1 MAQISKG
8 VQVKYTIGS
17 SGSAK
22 VIPDLTSIPGL
33 GAAPS
38 TQDATT
44 LSDGMKV
51 YVEGLMDL
59 GGALSFGA
67 LFTPELFDAV
77 QEMNQARDTITYSIE
92 FPAPLGKKVSFK
104 GTCAPIAPNEVSVD
118 GVLTAS
124 VNITPT
130 SVFTWSENA

>member
-8 VQVKYTIGS
+8 VSVKYKIGS
-17 SGSAK
+17 GTDK
-22 VIPDLTSIPGL
+22 VIPDLTSIPSL
-33 GAAPS
+33 GSAPS
-38 TQDATT
+38 THDATT

-67 LFTPELFDAV
+67 LFTDELFQAV
-77 QEMNQARDTITYSIE
+77 EEMNQATDEITYTIE
-92 FPAPLGKKVSFK
+92 FPAPLGKKVTFT

-130 SVFTWSENA
+130 SVFTWGTLA

>member
-8 VQVKYTIGS
+8 VSVKYKIGS
-17 SGSAK
+17 AEEK
-22 VIPDLTSIPGL
+22 VIPDLTSIPSL
-33 GAAPS
+33 GSAPS

-44 LSDGMKV
+44 LSDSMKV
-51 YVEGLMDL
+51 YVEWLMDL

-67 LFTPELFDAV
+67 LFTPALFEAV
-77 QEMNQARDTITYSIE
+77 EEMNQATEIIKYSIE
-92 FPAPLGKKVSFK
+92 FPAPLSKKVSFT
-104 GTCAPIAPNEVSVD
+104 GTCAPIAPDEVSVD

-130 SVFTWSENA
+130 SVFTWA

>member
-8 VQVKYTIGS
+8 VSVKYKIGS
-17 SGSAK
+17 TAEK
-22 VIPDLTSIPGL
+22 AIPDLTSIPSL
-33 GAAPS
+33 GSAPS

-44 LSDGMKV
+44 LSDSMKV

-67 LFTPELFDAV
+67 LFTPALFEV
-77 QEMNQARDTITYSIE
+77 VEEMNKATDTIMYSIE
-92 FPAPLGKKVSFK
+92 FPAPLSKKVSFT
-104 GTCAPIAPNEVSVD
+104 GTCAPIAPDEVSVD

-130 SVFTWSENA
+130 SVFTWA

>member
-8 VQVKYTIGS
+8 VSVKYKIGS
-17 SGSAK
+17 AAEK
-22 VIPDLTSIPGL
+22 VIPDLTSIPSL
-33 GAAPS
+33 GSAPS

-44 LSDGMKV
+44 LSDSMKV

-67 LFTPELFDAV
+67 LFTPALFEAV
-77 QEMNQARDTITYSIE
+77 EEMNQATEIITYSIE
-92 FPAPLGKKVSFK
+92 FPAPLSKKVSFT
-104 GTCAPIAPNEVSVD
+104 GTCAPIAPDEVSVD

-130 SVFTWSENA
+130 SVFTWA

>member
-8 VQVKYTIGS
+8 VKLTYKVGAST
-17 SGSAK
+17 AK
-22 VIPDLTSIPGL
+22 VMPDITSIPSL
-33 GAAPS
+33 GSAPA
-38 TQDATT
+38 THDATT

-67 LFTPELFDAV
+67 LFTPALYDAV
-77 QEMNQARDTITYSIE
+77 EEVRGATGVEFAVE
-92 FPAPLGKKVSFK
+92 FPAPLGKKVSFT
-104 GTCAPIAPNEVSVD
+104 GTCAPIAPDEVAVD
-118 GVLTAS
+118 GVITAT

-130 SVFTWSENA
+130 TVFTWSDLA

>member
-8 VQVKYTIGS
+8 VSVKYKIGS
-17 SGSAK
+17 AGEK
-22 VIPDLTSIPGL
+22 VIPDVTSIPSL
-33 GAAPS
+33 GSAPS

-44 LSDGMKV
+44 LSDSMKV

-67 LFTPELFDAV
+67 LFTPALFEAV
-77 QEMNQARDTITYSIE
+77 EEMNQATEIINYSIE
-92 FPAPLGKKVSFK
+92 FPAPLSKKVSFT
-104 GTCAPIAPNEVSVD
+104 GTCAPIAPDEVSVD

-130 SVFTWSENA
+130 SVFTWA

>member
-8 VQVKYTIGS
+8 VKVKYKIGS
-17 SGSAK
+17 ASEK
-22 VIPDLTSIPGL
+22 TIPDLTSIPSL
-33 GAAPS
+33 GTAPS

-44 LSDGMKV
+44 LADSMKV

-77 QEMNQARDTITYSIE
+77 DEMQKASDIITYTIE
-92 FPAPLGKKVSFK
+92 FPAPLGKKVSFT
-104 GTCAPIAPNEVSVD
+104 GTCAPIAP
-118 GVLTAS
+118 
-124 VNITPT
+124 T
-130 SVFTWSENA
+130 SVFTWGELA

>member
-8 VQVKYTIGS
+8 VSVKYKIGS
-17 SGSAK
+17 AEEK
-22 VIPDLTSIPGL
+22 VIPDLTSIPSL
-33 GAAPS
+33 GSAPS

-44 LSDGMKV
+44 LSDSMKV

-67 LFTPELFDAV
+67 LFTPALYAAV
-77 QEMNQARDTITYSIE
+77 EEMNQATEIINDSIE
-92 FPAPLGKKVSFK
+92 FPAPLSKKVSFT
-104 GTCAPIAPNEVSVD
+104 GTCAPIAPDEVNVD

-130 SVFTWSENA
+130 SVFTWS

>member
-8 VQVKYTIGS
+8 VKVKYKIGS
-17 SGSAK
+17 ASEK
-22 VIPDLTSIPGL
+22 TIPDLTSIPSL
-33 GAAPS
+33 GTAPS

-44 LSDGMKV
+44 LADSMKV

-67 LFTPELFDAV
+67 LFTPELYDAV
-77 QEMNQARDTITYSIE
+77 DEMNRATDIIMYSIE
-92 FPAPLGKKVSFK
+92 FPAPLGKKVSFT
-104 GTCAPIAPNEVSVD
+104 GTCAPIAPNEVSVE

-130 SVFTWSENA
+130 SVFTWGELA

>member
-8 VQVKYTIGS
+8 VSVKYKIGL
-17 SGSAK
+17 AEEK
-22 VIPDLTSIPGL
+22 VIPDLTSIPSL
-33 GAAPS
+33 GSAPS

-44 LSDGMKV
+44 LSDSMKV

-67 LFTPELFDAV
+67 LFTPALFEAV
-77 QEMNQARDTITYSIE
+77 EEMNQATEIINYSIE
-92 FPAPLGKKVSFK
+92 FPAPLSKKVSFT
-104 GTCAPIAPNEVSVD
+104 GTCAPIAPDEVSVD

-130 SVFTWSENA
+130 SVFTWA

>member
-8 VQVKYTIGS
+8 VSVKYKIGS
-17 SGSAK
+17 EAEK
-22 VIPDLTSIPGL
+22 VIPDLTSIPSL
-33 GAAPS
+33 GSAPS

-44 LSDGMKV
+44 LSDSMKV

-67 LFTPELFDAV
+67 LFTPALFEAV
-77 QEMNQARDTITYSIE
+77 EEMNQATEIIKYSIE
-92 FPAPLGKKVSFK
+92 FPAPLSKKVSFT
-104 GTCAPIAPNEVSVD
+104 GTCAPIAPDEVSVD

-130 SVFTWSENA
+130 SVFTWA

>member
-8 VQVKYTIGS
+8 VSVKYKIGS
-17 SGSAK
+17 AAEK
-22 VIPDLTSIPGL
+22 VIPDLTSIPSL
-33 GAAPS
+33 GSAPS

-44 LSDGMKV
+44 LSDSMKV

-67 LFTPELFDAV
+67 LFTPALFEAV
-77 QEMNQARDTITYSIE
+77 EEMNQATEIIKYSIE
-92 FPAPLGKKVSFK
+92 FPAPLSKKVSFT
-104 GTCAPIAPNEVSVD
+104 GTCAPIAPDEVSVD

-130 SVFTWSENA
+130 SVFTWA

>member
-8 VQVKYTIGS
+8 VSVKYKIGS
-17 SGSAK
+17 TEEK
-22 VIPDLTSIPGL
+22 VIPDLKSIPSL
-33 GAAPS
+33 GSAPS

-44 LSDGMKV
+44 LSDSMKV

-59 GGALSFGA
+59 GGSLSFGA
-67 LFTPELFDAV
+67 LFTPALFEAV
-77 QEMNQARDTITYSIE
+77 EEMNQATEIITYTIE
-92 FPAPLGKKVSFK
+92 FPAPLSKKVSFT
-104 GTCAPIAPNEVSVD
+104 GTCAPIAPDEVSVD

-130 SVFTWSENA
+130 SVFTWV

>member
-8 VQVKYTIGS
+8 VSVKYKIGS
-17 SGSAK
+17 TGEK
-22 VIPDLTSIPGL
+22 VIPDLTSIPSL
-33 GAAPS
+33 GSAPS

-44 LSDGMKV
+44 LSDSMKV

-67 LFTPELFDAV
+67 LFTPALFEAV
-77 QEMNQARDTITYSIE
+77 EEMNQATEIITYTIE
-92 FPAPLGKKVSFK
+92 FPAPLSKKVSFT
-104 GTCAPIAPNEVSVD
+104 GTCAPIAPDEVSVD

-130 SVFTWSENA
+130 SVFTWA

>member
-8 VQVKYTIGS
+8 VQVKYKIGS
-17 SGSAK
+17 STEK
-22 VIPDLTSIPGL
+22 VIPDLTSIPSL
-33 GAAPS
+33 GVAPS

-44 LSDGMKV
+44 LSDSMKV
-51 YVEGLMDL
+51 SVEGLMDL

-67 LFTPELFDAV
+67 LFTPALFTAV
-77 QEMNQARDTITYSIE
+77 DEMNKAKDAITYTIE
-92 FPAPLGKKVSFK
+92 FPAPLAKKVSFT
-104 GTCAPIAPNEVSVD
+104 GTCAPIAPNEVAVE

-130 SVFTWSENA
+130 SVFAWGNLA

>member
-8 VQVKYTIGS
+8 VQVKYKIGS
-17 SGSAK
+17 GSEK
-22 VIPDLTSIPGL
+22 IIPDLTSIPTL

-44 LSDGMKV
+44 LSDSMKV

-77 QEMNQARDTITYSIE
+77 EEMNQAADVINYSIE
-92 FPAPLGKKVSFK
+92 FPTPLGKKVSFT
-104 GTCAPIAPNEVSVD
+104 GTCAPIAPNEVAVD

-130 SVFTWSENA
+130 SVFTWSDLA

>member
-8 VQVKYTIGS
+8 VSVKYKIGS
-17 SGSAK
+17 TAEK
-22 VIPDLTSIPGL
+22 VIPDLTSIPSL
-33 GAAPS
+33 GSAPS

-44 LSDGMKV
+44 LSDSMKV

-67 LFTPELFDAV
+67 LFTPALFEAAE
-77 QEMNQARDTITYSIE
+77 EMNNATDTIMYSIE
-92 FPAPLGKKVSFK
+92 FPAPLSKKVSFT
-104 GTCAPIAPNEVSVD
+104 GTCAPIAPDEVSVD

-130 SVFTWSENA
+130 SVFTWA

>member
-8 VQVKYTIGS
+8 VSVKYKIGS
-17 SGSAK
+17 AAEK
-22 VIPDLTSIPGL
+22 VIPDLTSIPSL
-33 GAAPS
+33 GSAPS

-44 LSDGMKV
+44 LSDSMKV

-67 LFTPELFDAV
+67 LFTPALFEAV
-77 QEMNQARDTITYSIE
+77 DEMNKATEIITYSIA
-92 FPAPLGKKVSFK
+92 FPAPLSKKVSFT
-104 GTCAPIAPNEVSVD
+104 GTCAPIAPDEVSVD

-130 SVFTWSENA
+130 SVFTWS

>member
-8 VQVKYTIGS
+8 VKVKYKIGS
-17 SGSAK
+17 GTEK
-22 VIPDLTSIPGL
+22 TIPDLTSIPSL
-33 GAAPS
+33 GTAPS

-44 LSDGMKV
+44 LSDSMKV

-67 LFTPELFDAV
+67 LVTPELFNAV
-77 QEMNQARDTITYSIE
+77 DEMQKAKDVITYTIE
-92 FPAPLGKKVSFK
+92 CPAPLGKKVSFT
-104 GTCAPIAPNEVSVD
+104 GTCAPIAPNEVSVE

-130 SVFTWSENA
+130 SVFTWGELA

>member
-17 SGSAK
+17 GSAK
-22 VIPDLTSIPGL
+22 VIPDLTSIPTL
-33 GAAPS
+33 GTAPS

-77 QEMNQARDTITYSIE
+77 QEMNQAQDPITYSIE

-130 SVFTWSENA
+130 TVFTWAEIG

>member
-8 VQVKYTIGS
+8 VSVKYKIGS
-17 SGSAK
+17 TEEK
-22 VIPDLTSIPGL
+22 VIPDLTSIPSL
-33 GAAPS
+33 GSAPS

-44 LSDGMKV
+44 LSDSMKV

-67 LFTPELFDAV
+67 LFTPALFEAV
-77 QEMNQARDTITYSIE
+77 EEMNQATEIITYTIE
-92 FPAPLGKKVSFK
+92 FPAPLSKKVSFT
-104 GTCAPIAPNEVSVD
+104 GTCAPIAPDEVSVD

-130 SVFTWSENA
+130 SVFTWV

>member
-8 VQVKYTIGS
+8 VQVKYKIGS
-17 SGSAK
+17 STEK
-22 VIPDLTSIPGL
+22 VIPDLTSIPTL
-33 GAAPS
+33 GTAPS

-44 LSDGMKV
+44 LSDSMKV

-67 LFTPELFDAV
+67 LFTPALFEAV
-77 QEMNQARDTITYSIE
+77 EEMNNATDTIMYSIE
-92 FPAPLGKKVSFK
+92 FPAPLSKKVSFT
-104 GTCAPIAPNEVSVD
+104 GTCAPIAPDEVSVD

-130 SVFTWSENA
+130 SVFTWV

>member
-8 VQVKYTIGS
+8 VSVKYQIGS
-17 SGSAK
+17 TAEK
-22 VIPDLTSIPGL
+22 AIPDLTSIPSL
-33 GAAPS
+33 GSAPS

-44 LSDGMKV
+44 LSDSMKV

-67 LFTPELFDAV
+67 LFTPALFEAGV
-77 QEMNQARDTITYSIE
+77 NNATDTITYSIE
-92 FPAPLGKKVSFK
+92 FPAPLSKKVSFT
-104 GTCAPIAPNEVSVD
+104 GTCAPIAPDEVSVD

-130 SVFTWSENA
+130 SVFTWA